1 MAGRGHGPC
10 VRVRRLGERRRRE
23 GTDVD
28 TFGPRVVNPKVIK
41 VGRRYSL
48 VHRPGLYLIN
58 DTKDP
63 NAPGELFPAG
73 ERSQALWRYR
83 QLEAR
88 SKSARL
94 QRAIGRT
101 GTRVLRAGTS
111 FRAPSRRDR
120 RGVLER
126 GRIVDARSR
135 VAARRVSGPRGRT
148 LVPIAGVVSLGILIA
163 TLLIL
168 VESLGP
174 ETADPAFSLGVGEV
188 AAPTLA
194 VAGVAAPTLAVGS
207 GDPPRAELP
216 AQVDEASPPP
226 GAQDGTE
233 HRQEAGRGDA
243 SAASDSDSPTGSS
256 AGSESATVQVA
267 VSDGSSSDA
276 SGGSGSGS
284 DSSGSGSGD
293 SGSVDQ
299 GGGGSSGD
307 SGSGPGGAGPGG
319 GSVDDGGGTGT
330 GGGGGGGG

>member
-1 MAGRGHGPC
+1 M
-10 VRVRRLGERRRRE
+10 
-23 GTDVD
+23 D
-28 TFGPRVVNPKVIK
+28 TFGPRVVNPKVIRM
-41 VGRRYSL
+41 GRRYSL

-83 QLEAR
+83 QLEAH
-88 SKSARL
+88 SKTARL
-94 QRAIGRT
+94 RRAVGRT
-101 GTRVLRAGTS
+101 GTRFLRAGTS
-111 FRAPSRRDR
+111 VRAPSRRDR

-126 GRIVDARSR
+126 GRIFDAHSR
-135 VAARRVSGPRGRT
+135 VAPRRVSGPRGRS
-148 LVPIAGVVSLGILIA
+148 LVPIVGVVSLGVLIA

-168 VESLGP
+168 VQSLGP

-207 GDPPRAELP
+207 GDPPRAEFP
-216 AQVDEASPPP
+216 AQVDEASVSGGVPDRA
-226 GAQDGTE
+226 GQHDG
-233 HRQEAGRGDA
+233 AGRGDA
-243 SAASDSDSPTGSS
+243 SVASDSGSPTGSS
-256 AGSESATVQVA
+256 GAGSDSSTVEGA
-267 VSDGSSSDA
+267 VSGGSSSDT

-319 GSVDDGGGTGT
+319 GSVDDGGGAGT